1 MTFFDLN
8 LFFGI
13 EDLAIVV
20 VNVHSCVLD
29 KHGDLF
35 WRHILNKPNFNLTW
49 FRFLYFF
56 VTFQRRQATPTVC
69 NQNALHSCSDDGSR
83 GHVPLA
89 GFVLCPDN

>member
-56 VTFQRRQATPTVC
+56 VTFQRRQATTT
-69 NQNALHSCSDDGSR
+69 R
-83 GHVPLA
+83 GRVILA
-89 GFVLCPDN
+89 GFVLCPDNQF

>member
-1 MTFFDLN
+1 MNFFDLN

-49 FRFLYFF
+49 FSF
-56 VTFQRRQATPTVC
+56 
-69 NQNALHSCSDDGSR
+69 HSFSLLSR
-83 GHVPLA
+83 GGKQRQQYATRMHCTAAQMMAPV
-89 GFVLCPDN
+89 DTYH